1 MIATIINAL
10 AVLLGSALGLL
21 LKKKLTSRY
30 EDTVHVATGIISLV
44 IGVSMALKST
54 HTLAFTLA
62 LLLGGLLGT
71 LLNIEGGILKL
82 GEALKRRFAGSAAAD
97 SPDCSPEDGPAGS
110 SVFAAGFLDSSIL
123 FCAGAMS
130 IVGSFKAG
138 TQGDYS
144 LILTKSVMD
153 GCMAV
158 LLTGTMG
165 AGVFFSALTILVY
178 QGALTLLSVWL
189 KPFVSDVMLAE
200 LTGTGGALVIMIGI
214 SLLGIRKMRTADFL
228 PTLIFTVIFVL
239 LMPWAPLL

>member
-21 LKKKLTSRY
+21 LKKKLTNRF
-30 EDTVHVATGIISLV
+30 EDTVHVATGIISLA

-54 HTLAFTLA
+54 HMLAFALA
-62 LLLGGLLGT
+62 LILGGLLGT
-71 LLNIEGGILKL
+71 LQNIEGAILRF
-82 GEALKRRFAGSAAAD
+82 GEGLKRRFAGGSGERED
-97 SPDCSPEDGPAGS
+97 S
-110 SVFAAGFLDSSIL
+110 FAAGFLDSSIL

-153 GCMAV
+153 GCMAI

-165 AGVFFSALTILVY
+165 AGVFFSALTILLY
-178 QGALTLLSVWL
+178 QGSLTLLSVWL
-189 KPFVSDVMLAE
+189 KPFVSDTMLAE
-200 LTGTGGALVIMIGI
+200 LTGTGGALVLMIGI

-228 PTLIFTVIFVL
+228 PALVFTVIFVL
-239 LMPWAPLL
+239 LMPSIPLL